1 MKDFDL
7 KKYLTENK
15 LEEREKEFEERET
28 EFERNKPARID
39 EFIMKLSRLYDNY
52 HAELYLKDDVFR
64 GIEAVKI
71 AALGPDTATEN

>member
-1 MKDFDL
+1 
-7 KKYLTENK
+7 
-15 LEEREKEFEERET
+15 
-28 EFERNKPARID
+28 
-39 EFIMKLSRLYDNY
+39 MKLSRLYDNY